1 MLAQLELEGG
11 GWTFVYMTAKNQRQT
26 RVLATF
32 LFGHYQTGGGQK
44 HFIKNGYT
52 TKVVQSIISER
63 IDIVLNRSVS
73 HLNRKDP
80 PLSWGQRRKGSTQ
93 DPGDTEAV

>member
-1 MLAQLELEGG
+1 MLAQLELEGE

-26 RVLATF
+26 WQHSYSAIIR
-32 LFGHYQTGGGQK
+32 QGGQK

-63 IDIVLNRSVS
+63 IDIVLKRSVS
-73 HLNRKDP
+73 HLNNKYP

-93 DPGDTEAV
+93 DPGETEAV